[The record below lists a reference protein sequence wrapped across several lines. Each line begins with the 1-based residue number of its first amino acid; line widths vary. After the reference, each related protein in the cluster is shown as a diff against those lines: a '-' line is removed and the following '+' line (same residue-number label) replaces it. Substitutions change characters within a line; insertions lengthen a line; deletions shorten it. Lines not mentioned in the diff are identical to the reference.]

1 MTETSVSLNPLALI
15 IGDMDGSKNLLNM
28 NIDVSR
34 ILSDKPT
41 LNVSTEEMRE
51 KLIIIVQDQPGRQ
64 S

>member
-1 MTETSVSLNPLALI
+1 MALI

-51 KLIIIVQDQPGRQ
+51 KLIIIA
-64 S
+64 